1 MICLQGILAYAR
13 SSITRLEKKLCG
25 DPRVRSNSIHT
36 HMCMYE
42 HVCTLYSEEPSEE
55 RIDPDRLRKHDV
67 REVRILYLLY
77 ELVEY

>member
-1 MICLQGILAYAR
+1 MICLQGILA

-36 HMCMYE
+36 YMHA
-42 HVCTLYSEEPSEE
+42 CTLYSEEPSEE

-77 ELVEY
+77 SSSRKE